1 MKLFN
6 HFFYWGMLMTIG
18 DGSAVH
24 PPIVG
29 TSSQL
34 HGIDD
39 TTQSENSNNN
49 KSNPVSNTSGKD
61 MSKIL
66 KDANENDVEDGNN
79 IEYLMREIQWLRMEG
94 KHKEADLIDKQI
106 WKIRAEK
113 LEKVKKR
120 YCISSI

>member
-1 MKLFN
+1 
-6 HFFYWGMLMTIG
+6 MTIG

-94 KHKEADLIDKQI
+94 KHKEADLIDNQI